1 MGDDGFDFH
10 RPQRRESKRFEPPP
24 WEQEAF
30 EELQKKRADDSAE
43 PSVEQPAPAPEPVEV
58 VQREEVVA
66 PVAAQ
71 PPVEK
76 KAQETAPA
84 KVVPDAKVLE
94 MLALLAE
101 EEPRETGTLWKVAIA
116 AALMLFCLGVVM
128 VIWGMAA
135 IVGSKSSGATGV
147 TGGSILLMFGAGF
160 IGAAAWLVVRT
171 LRQRGVL

>member
-30 EELQKKRADDSAE
+30 EELQKKRAENSAE
-43 PSVEQPAPAPEPVEV
+43 PSVEQPVPASEPVEV
-58 VQREEVVA
+58 VQREEVA
-66 PVAAQ
+66 MPIPVP
-71 PPVEK
+71 PPVT
-76 KAQETAPA
+76 KAPETEPA

-101 EEPRETGTLWKVAIA
+101 EEPRETGALWKVAIA

-135 IVGSKSSGATGV
+135 IVGSRSSGATGV